1 MRTEENILV
10 KLKNAGIKQND
21 KWLVK
26 GVSLEVEKGKIVT
39 LIGPNGSGKSTTAKI
54 ALGIYKEFE
63 GTVEKFTNKIGY
75 VPQKISIDWTLPL
88 RVADFMVLTDDLD
101 KGDINEALALTG
113 VDHLIDKRN
122 NYHNFFIASLTYKS
136 NKLIEKKLYLYHK
149 NTPSKMTNKLPQKH
163 LLSVT
168 EMLSSTR
175 GRIYQADLLASRYL
189 SKGDHFSKSEQSVIN
204 LYAKQSIPL
213 DTVSWHKKNSVTLY
227 F

>member
-1 MRTEENILV
+1 MNDWAMRFDNKVQISTVSYSHRIENKTNYPGRLACGCYNEQNNLQDKIKPILAYKKINDIEALDLGNISGLGWDFHLGTFKIYWLIKEHSKNILAR
-10 KLKNAGIKQND
+10 KLG
-21 KWLVK
+21 L
-26 GVSLEVEKGKIVT
+26 
-39 LIGPNGSGKSTTAKI
+39 
-54 ALGIYKEFE
+54 
-63 GTVEKFTNKIGY
+63 
-75 VPQKISIDWTLPL
+75 
-88 RVADFMVLTDDLD
+88 
-101 KGDINEALALTG
+101 
-113 VDHLIDKRN
+113 DHLIDKRN

>member
-1 MRTEENILV
+1 
-10 KLKNAGIKQND
+10 
-21 KWLVK
+21 
-26 GVSLEVEKGKIVT
+26 
-39 LIGPNGSGKSTTAKI
+39 
-54 ALGIYKEFE
+54 
-63 GTVEKFTNKIGY
+63 
-75 VPQKISIDWTLPL
+75 
-88 RVADFMVLTDDLD
+88 
-101 KGDINEALALTG
+101 
-113 VDHLIDKRN
+113 
-122 NYHNFFIASLTYKS
+122 
-136 NKLIEKKLYLYHK
+136 
-149 NTPSKMTNKLPQKH
+149 MTNKLPQKH